1 MEKTIRRKTTDGLI
15 WNTLQKL
22 LSKGLQLVF
31 SILIARILLPEDY
44 GLIAIANLFI
54 ALSDVLI
61 DSGFAKALIRQ
72 NDKGEA
78 DYSTVFWF
86 NLMASC
92 TLYALLFAVAPL
104 IAGYYEAE
112 ALTPIIRAI
121 SLSLIINAIC
131 GVQSLHMIV
140 EMDFRSLAILETTA
154 MAIGG
159 IAGLLLAMHG
169 AGVWALV
176 AQTLVGCS
184 LRTILIWI
192 KGRWRPSR
200 IFSGKIL
207 RSYFSF
213 GSRLLLSEFANR
225 LYGSIFTLT
234 IGKRFSQAQLG
245 YYGKADAF
253 ASTPSSI
260 VSGPLSSVTF
270 PAMAKI
276 QDEKER
282 MKESSV
288 YMMGLTS
295 LVVFPLFLGLA
306 AVAEALV
313 PALLTEKWNGMIPL
327 LQLLPLAYLLGAL
340 QVIPQNILMILGDSS
355 SILRIQLI
363 SKGLGLALLFP
374 LAGISLEAVCLDIVG
389 VAALSFAL
397 TLLSVRRKAGI
408 RLREML
414 SSMLPSALISLAM
427 AGVVLLCVRAIPAH
441 AAGMLAGIAS
451 GIISYALLSLAANK
465 KQLGLLK
472 TIIQPYFTK
481 SDSR

>member
-22 LSKGLQLVF
+22 ASKGLQLVF
-31 SILIARILLPEDY
+31 SILIARILVPEDY

-61 DSGFAKALIRQ
+61 DSGFSKALIRQ
-72 NDKGEA
+72 NDKTEA

-86 NLMASC
+86 NLLASC

-104 IAGYYEAE
+104 IAGYYQAE
-112 ALTPIIRAI
+112 ALAPIIRAI

-131 GVQSLHMIV
+131 GVQSLHMMV
-140 EMDFRSLAILETTA
+140 EMDFRSLAIMETSA

-159 IAGLLLAMHG
+159 ITALVLAMHG

-176 AQTLVGCS
+176 AQTLVGCTA
-184 LRTILIWI
+184 RTILIWL
-192 KGRWRPSR
+192 KGKFRPVR
-200 IFSGKIL
+200 AFSGAIL
-207 RSYFSF
+207 RKYFSF
-213 GSRLLLSEFANR
+213 GSRLLVSEFANR
-225 LYGSIFTLT
+225 LYNAIFTLT
-234 IGKRFSQAQLG
+234 IGKRFSAAQLG

-260 VSGPLSSVTF
+260 VSGPLSLVTF

-282 MKESSV
+282 MRESSLN
-288 YMMGLTS
+288 MMGLTA

-355 SILRIQLI
+355 SILRIQVI
-363 SKGLGLALLFP
+363 TKGLGLVLLFP
-374 LAGISLEAVCLDIVG
+374 LSKISILAVCLDIVG

-397 TLLSVRRKAGI
+397 TLLAVRRRAGLK
-408 RLREML
+408 LREML
-414 SSMLPSALISLAM
+414 ASLLPSALISLAM
-427 AGVVLLCVRAIPAH
+427 AAAVLLTVRLIPGH
-441 AAGMLAGIAS
+441 AAGMLAGMAA
-451 GIISYALLSLAANK
+451 GAAVYALLSLLLNRR
-465 KQLGLLK
+465 QLSLLK
-472 TIIQPYFTK
+472 EIARPYFK
-481 SDSR
+481 K